1 MLSLLHHP
9 LSCRYLQSMSI
20 YPSFTHP
27 QSDNLRTMSTLVF
40 LSYTHIYLGTIY
52 SLGYLGRQV
61 LKIIMQPNTFLVIS
75 KQSSH
80 QSTVLY
86 RCLSLSQTFIDY
98 VFLCKSKIATHL
110 SATQVGMHKIHF
122 TKINKKKLL
131 TVSAGLC
138 EAGPTYIVLSR
149 FLA

>member
-1 MLSLLHHP
+1 MGKYTACLLLKSSMLSLLHHP

-86 RCLSLSQTFIDY
+86 RCLSLSLRHLQI
-98 VFLCKSKIATHL
+98 LCSFASL
-110 SATQVGMHKIHF
+110 
-122 TKINKKKLL
+122 KLQL
-131 TVSAGLC
+131 TLALPRQEC
-138 EAGPTYIVLSR
+138 IKYILQK
-149 FLA
+149 